1 MKGNA
6 APERKNEGRECDA
19 EKNVDID
26 ELLDFHRRHLP

>member
-1 MKGNA
+1 MKGSA

-19 EKNVDID
+19 ENVDID